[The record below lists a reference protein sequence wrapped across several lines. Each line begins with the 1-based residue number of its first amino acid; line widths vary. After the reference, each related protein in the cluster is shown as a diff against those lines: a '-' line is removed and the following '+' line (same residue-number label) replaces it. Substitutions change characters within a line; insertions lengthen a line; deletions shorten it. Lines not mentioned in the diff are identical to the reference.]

1 MIKLLTSD
9 APRILSSLT
18 HTNLMCR
25 TWFVSVHS
33 RNSKLATRLGFTH
46 TPSFIFAAVSLS
58 PHRLLRASGRFL
70 NGHAF
75 MTRGLKRACIAP
87 RYAGTYA
94 RDIFERLPFS

>member
-1 MIKLLTSD
+1 MINLLTSD

-58 PHRLLRASGRFL
+58 PHRP
-70 NGHAF
+70 
-75 MTRGLKRACIAP
+75 AP
-87 RYAGTYA
+87 RLGKISERA
-94 RDIFERLPFS
+94 RIYDEGFETSVHSAPLRRHVRARHI